1 MKIIK
6 RIGGLGLLGMLAAL
20 GGCGGLDGSEQAKDP
35 TVTEIPVAYVQRTPP
50 QGDMDAMAQETL
62 EDPAVFQ
69 AGARLMVRDSA
80 SSRAQARDVTTA
92 RLGAG
97 HDIRDLSVSPDG
109 TRLLFAARA
118 PEIPDADEDEQ
129 PTWNVWEY
137 DFQGGGIHRL
147 ISSDLL
153 AEEGQDRYPAYL
165 PDGRIVFSSTR
176 QRQARAR
183 LLDEGKPQF
192 YPLEEGRDVSAFALH
207 VMQPDGSDIQQIT
220 FNMSHDVAPLVKA
233 DGRVVFLRWDNKDNE
248 DRFDLYRVNP
258 DGTAL
263 TPLYGAE
270 SHALTDDTRREF
282 LPLSFMGDGRLLTAI
297 RLRETA
303 AGQMEPVAID
313 IDNFVNREGPLFGRV
328 AGQAEQALPGPDTT
342 LTGDISVTGRMADL
356 VSLNDGT
363 GRYLMAWSPCRLQD
377 GAVLRPCTDEYLQ
390 QGLPEAE
397 PAFGLWILNPSEGT
411 QLPVV
416 QPQQGL
422 WVTELAVATASRLAT
437 VVPESDRDEAL
448 ADANMARIDIRSV
461 YDLDGGFSD
470 FMNPGLPGI
479 NSIADF
485 SDPAQVTP
493 DQRRVRFLRITKG
506 VLIPDEDVR
515 DISGAQF
522 GRAANF
528 GMREI
533 VGYVP
538 VEPDGSVRARVPAD
552 APLGLQ
558 LVDADGKAVFSRHGA
573 WLNLRPGETLQC
585 QGCHRTNNPQPHGR
599 TDGMAPS
606 IHDGAPVTGQPFP
619 NSRADVVPF
628 ADAGETMAQALAR
641 FLPDSEWPAI
651 NMQAFDAWS
660 DPAPDPADELLLS
673 YDDLETPAPATAGC
687 QAQWQP
693 ECRTVIHYEDHIQPI
708 WDLPRVADVGGVME
722 DRTCSSCHNRRDA
735 MNALQ
740 VPPAQLELTG
750 EASPDQQDQLTSYR
764 ELLFNDNELV
774 LEDGALVDNLIIVTD
789 GEGNVVYQ
797 TGEDG
802 ELILDNNGNPIPV
815 TDTVAV
821 SATLRAGQAR
831 NSGAFFDR
839 FATGGVHE
847 GWLSAAEQRLI
858 AEWIDLGA
866 QLYNDPFRVPEN

>member
-1 MKIIK
+1 M
-6 RIGGLGLLGMLAAL
+6 RIGGLALLAVLA
-20 GGCGGLDGSEQAKDP
+20 GCGGLDDSEQSQDP
-35 TVTEIPVAYVQRTPP
+35 TVTAIPVAYVQRIPP
-50 QGDMDAMAQETL
+50 PAEMGERAL
-62 EDPAVFQ
+62 EDPAGFQ

-80 SSRAQARDVTTA
+80 SARAKARDVTTA
-92 RLGAG
+92 RLGDG
-97 HDIRDLSVSPDG
+97 HDIRDISVSPDG
-109 TRLLFAARA
+109 ARLLFAARA
-118 PEIPDADEDEQ
+118 PEIEGADDDEQ
-129 PTWNVWEY
+129 PTWNLWEY
-137 DFQGGGIHRL
+137 AFSSQSLHRL
-147 ISSDLL
+147 ISSNLL

-207 VMQPDGSDIQQIT
+207 VMQPDGSDIEQIT

-258 DGTAL
+258 DGTSL

-270 SHALTDDTRREF
+270 SHALTGNARREF
-282 LPLSFMGDGRLLTAI
+282 LPLSFMDDGRLLTAI
-297 RLRETA
+297 RLREAA

-328 AGQAEQALPGPDTT
+328 AGQAEEALPGPGTT
-342 LTGDISVTGRMADL
+342 LTGNVSVTGRLADL
-356 VSLNDGT
+356 VSLKDGT

-377 GAVLRPCTDEYLQ
+377 GALLRPCTDEYLQ
-390 QGLPEAE
+390 RGLPEAE
-397 PAFGLWILNPSEGT
+397 PAFGLWILNPAEGT
-411 QLPVV
+411 QRPVV

-422 WVTELAVATASRLAT
+422 WVTELAVATPSSMAA
-437 VVPESDRDEAL
+437 VVPTADRDEDL

-461 YDLDGGFSD
+461 YDLDGGFSSY
-470 FMNPGLPGI
+470 MNPGLPGV

-493 DQRRVRFLRITKG
+493 AQRRVRFLRITKG
-506 VLIPDEDVR
+506 VLIPNQDVR

-522 GRAANF
+522 GRSASF

-558 LVDADGKAVFSRHGA
+558 LVDADGKSVLSRHGA

-585 QGCHRTNNPQPHGR
+585 QGCHRNNSPLPHGR

-606 IHDGAPVTGQPFP
+606 INEGAPVTGQPFP

-641 FLPDSEWPAI
+641 FLPESEWPAT

-660 DPAPDPADELLLS
+660 DPGPDPADELLLS
-673 YDDLETPAPATAGC
+673 YADLETLAPATAAC
-687 QAQWQP
+687 QTQWQP

-708 WDLPRVADVGGVME
+708 WDLPRMQEVGGVME
-722 DRTCSSCHNRRDA
+722 DHTCSLCHSRRDA

-750 EASPDQQDQLTSYR
+750 DASPNQPEQPTSYR

-774 LEDGALVDNLIIVTD
+774 LEEGALVENLVIVTD
-789 GEGNVVYQ
+789 GDGNVVYQ
-797 TGEDG
+797 IDEDG
-802 ELILDNNGNPIPV
+802 ELILDNNDNPVPV
-815 TDTVAV
+815 METVAV
-821 SATLRAGQAR
+821 AATLRAGQAR
-831 NSGAFFDR
+831 NSNAFFDR
-839 FATGGVHE
+839 FETGNVHE
-847 GWLSAAEQRLI
+847 GWLSAAEQRLL